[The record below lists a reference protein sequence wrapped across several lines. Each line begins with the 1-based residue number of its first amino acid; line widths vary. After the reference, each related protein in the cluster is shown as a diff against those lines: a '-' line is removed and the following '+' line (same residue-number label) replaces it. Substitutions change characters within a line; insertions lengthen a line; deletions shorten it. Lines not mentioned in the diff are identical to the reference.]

1 MVFNR
6 FFCITLAGISLFGYC
21 GDSQAWG
28 KDGHAAIGVLAINQL
43 QADNRNK
50 LEAAVGPLDEQVL
63 MEACNWPDAVRET
76 GEWEWSQPQHYI
88 NIPRGDFTYLE
99 SRDCP
104 DQICATQAIK
114 KYATELANQDASKQG
129 RQQAFAWL
137 CHLVGDLHQ
146 PMHAGF
152 ADDRGGNQ
160 FEIVVRNEN
169 MNLHR
174 FWDSELINHHTDGW
188 RDLVGRLQTNSPTVA
203 TSDRSPESVNSW
215 TDESHVLAVEKAY
228 PASKKIDDVYEQQS
242 WELAQQRMSM
252 AASRLA
258 QVINTV
264 LHDQD

>member
-1 MVFNR
+1 MFLNR
-6 FFCITLAGISLFGYC
+6 FFCITLTGISLFGYS

-28 KDGHAAIGVLAINQL
+28 KDGHAAIGILAISQL
-43 QADNRNK
+43 QADSRNR
-50 LEAAVGPLDEQVL
+50 LEATVGPLDEQVL

-76 GEWEWSQPQHYI
+76 EEWEWSQPQHYI

-104 DQICATQAIK
+104 NQICATQAIK
-114 KYATELANQDASKQG
+114 KYAADLANLDTSDED

-152 ADDRGGNQ
+152 ADDRGGNE

-188 RDLVGRLQTNSPTVA
+188 RDLVGRLQTNSPTAA
-203 TSDRSPESVNSW
+203 TTAWSPELVNDW
-215 TDESHVLAVEKAY
+215 TDESHALAAEQAY
-228 PASKKIDDVYEQQS
+228 PASRKIDEAYEQQS
-242 WELAQQRMSM
+242 WGLAQQRMST

-258 QVINTV
+258 QLINTV
-264 LHDQD
+264 LQNQD